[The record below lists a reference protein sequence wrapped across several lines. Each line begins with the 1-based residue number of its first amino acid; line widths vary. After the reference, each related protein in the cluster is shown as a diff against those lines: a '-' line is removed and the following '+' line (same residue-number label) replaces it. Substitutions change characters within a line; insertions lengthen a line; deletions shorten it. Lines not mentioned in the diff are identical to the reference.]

1 MTVFTS
7 ITDKTIT
14 IATDFVLIKKS
25 TALDAAMEELNIA
38 IPGGTWYAV
47 KLSGSWV
54 ITNREQNAHGMNRNW
69 KVALSQATNRAI
81 VQMVP
86 LAK

>member
-1 MTVFTS
+1 MTIFTS

-25 TALDAAMEELNIA
+25 TALDAVMEELNIA
-38 IPGGTWYAV
+38 LPGGTWYAV
-47 KLSGSWV
+47 KMSGTWS
-54 ITNREQNAHGMNRNW
+54 ITNREQKAIGMSRNW
-69 KVALSQATNRAI
+69 KIALATATGRTV